1 MGGNCKTAMIA
12 TMSPDAAHTDES
24 LSTCRFAQRVSQV
37 FNSARVNE
45 EADPA
50 MLMAR
55 LQAEIAILKDDVAFL
70 RVRLPQAINAHSST
84 LL

>member
-12 TMSPDAAHTDES
+12 TISPDAAHTDES

-37 FNSARVNE
+37 SNRAHVNE

-50 MLMAR
+50 MIVAR
-55 LQAEIAILKDDVAFL
+55 LKSEIVALKEEVAFL
-70 RVRLPQAINAHSST
+70 RVRN
-84 LL
+84 